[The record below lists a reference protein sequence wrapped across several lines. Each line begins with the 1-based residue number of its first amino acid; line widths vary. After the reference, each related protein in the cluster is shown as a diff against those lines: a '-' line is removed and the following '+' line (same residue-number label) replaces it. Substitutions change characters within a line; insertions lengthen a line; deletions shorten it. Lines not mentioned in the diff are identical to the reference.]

1 MPQYRHVLTKGQPHT
16 SDTMSDEPVPETAPK
31 TATDLAIERLTAE
44 LEDMKKAHAEQVRQL
59 EDANK
64 SLWAAAHPA
73 PAQVTVPEPSP
84 TQGFD
89 TEKATDAFYKALGR
103 RE

>member
-1 MPQYRHVLTKGQPHT
+1 
-16 SDTMSDEPVPETAPK
+16 MSDNPEITGVSNTSVPPK
-31 TATDLAIERLTAE
+31 TATDLAIEKLTAE

-84 TQGFD
+84 SAGFD
-89 TEKATDAFYKALGR
+89 LDKASDAFYNALGKKK
-103 RE
+103 E

>member
-1 MPQYRHVLTKGQPHT
+1 
-16 SDTMSDEPVPETAPK
+16 MSDEPVPENVPK

-44 LEDMKKAHAEQVRQL
+44 LEDMKRAHAEQVKQL
-59 EDANK
+59 EEANK

-84 TQGFD
+84 SAGFD
-89 TEKATDAFYKALGR
+89 YAKAEDAFYSALGKSK
-103 RE
+103 E

>member
-1 MPQYRHVLTKGQPHT
+1 MSGEPEGITIAVDPKTGGIGNT
-16 SDTMSDEPVPETAPK
+16 SVPK

-44 LEDMKKAHAEQVRQL
+44 MEEMKKLHAEQVRQL

-84 TQGFD
+84 SAGFD
-89 TEKATDAFYKALGR
+89 YAKAEDAFYVALGKSK
-103 RE
+103 E

>member
-1 MPQYRHVLTKGQPHT
+1 
-16 SDTMSDEPVPETAPK
+16 MSDNPEITGVSNTSVPPK

-59 EDANK
+59 EEANK

-73 PAQVTVPEPSP
+73 PAQVTVTEPAP
-84 TQGFD
+84 NAGFD
-89 TEKATDAFYKALGR
+89 YVKAEDAFYAALGKSK
-103 RE
+103 E

>member
-1 MPQYRHVLTKGQPHT
+1 
-16 SDTMSDEPVPETAPK
+16 MSDNPEITGVSNTSVPPK
-31 TATDLAIERLTAE
+31 TATDLAIEKLTAE

-59 EDANK
+59 EEANK

-73 PAQVTVPEPSP
+73 PAQVTEPAPTP

-89 TEKATDAFYKALGR
+89 YDKAADAFYKALGHK
-103 RE
+103 EE

>member
-1 MPQYRHVLTKGQPHT
+1 
-16 SDTMSDEPVPETAPK
+16 MSDNPEITGVSNRSVPPK
-31 TATDLAIERLTAE
+31 TATDLAVEKLTAE

-73 PAQVTVPEPSP
+73 PAQVTVPGSSP
-84 TQGFD
+84 AQGFD
-89 TEKATDAFYKALGR
+89 YAKAEDAFYAALGKSK
-103 RE
+103 E